1 LLLDR
6 GLLSP
11 GPPFTLTIERDEM
24 KKSNDVYDNLSMQ
37 LKENAGFPFS
47 YCYLSPEQEL
57 FVTTLLEYDLQ
68 SPEQSDR
75 IENVELAIKDL
86 QEVTDCLGDV
96 IKSLK
101 E

>member
-1 LLLDR
+1 
-6 GLLSP
+6 
-11 GPPFTLTIERDEM
+11 M
-24 KKSNDVYDNLSMQ
+24 KRSNDVYNELPIQ
-37 LKENAGFPFS
+37 LKENVGLPLN
-47 YCYLSPEQEL
+47 YCHLSPEQEL

-68 SPEQSDR
+68 SLEQDDR

-86 QEVTDCLGDV
+86 DEISECLVDV

>member
-1 LLLDR
+1 
-6 GLLSP
+6 
-11 GPPFTLTIERDEM
+11 M
-24 KKSNDVYDNLSMQ
+24 KKSNEVYNELPMQ
-37 LKENAGFPFS
+37 LKENAGLPS
-47 YCYLSPEQEL
+47 GYCYLSPEQEL

-68 SPEQSDR
+68 SPKQDDR